1 MTEINCTPLTKHHQI
16 YDLRLERFQC
26 DLEDDHPSLDGSVK
40 KSNNQT
46 GGAEGIT
53 QELDI
58 FNLKYQRL
66 CESLRDKLRQLG
78 DENPD
83 DPDIQV
89 KFSNGLSENNKIGI

>member
-1 MTEINCTPLTKHHQI
+1 MRKVSILTLTRELTPHHQI

-40 KSNNQT
+40 KTNT
-46 GGAEGIT
+46 ETGAELVT
-53 QELDI
+53 HQLDL

-66 CESLRDKLRQLG
+66 CESLRDKLKELG
-78 DENPD
+78 EARPD

-89 KFSNGLSENNKIGI
+89 KLR